1 MEPNR
6 IAEAAGLLAAA
17 REARTRIA
25 ALPVSA
31 SPQSVREA
39 HAIQDEVVKRTGA
52 EVGAYKANAPNA
64 SSEGMRGLIFAPV
77 ILASPA
83 SFPVAEAP
91 QCGIEGEVAFR
102 FRRDFPAR
110 AAPYSREDVAS
121 ALDACVAI
129 EVVSSRYADSDTAT
143 KLDKLADNV
152 SNAGLV
158 VGAPVPDWT
167 GLDLGQI
174 KVRLTV
180 NGTVVVEKAGG
191 HPDND
196 PLGVAVALVEMMRG
210 AGGMKA
216 GHYVTCGSYTGL
228 RYFKP
233 GDHCHVAF
241 EGLGEAELTLSP

>member
-1 MEPNR
+1 MDPNR

-17 REARTRIA
+17 RQSGTRIA
-25 ALPVSA
+25 ALPASA
-31 SPQSVREA
+31 SPQFVREA

-64 SSEGMRGLIFAPV
+64 TAEGVRGLIFAPV
-77 ILASPA
+77 IRTSPA
-83 SFPVAEAP
+83 SVPVAEAP

-102 FRRDFPAR
+102 FRRDFPPR
-110 AAPYSREDVAS
+110 AAPYSREEVAS

-152 SNAGLV
+152 SNGGLV
-158 VGAPVPDWT
+158 TGTLVEDWR
-167 GLDLGQI
+167 GLDLAQI
-174 KVRLTV
+174 KVRLAV
-180 NGTVVVEKAGG
+180 NGAVVVEKNGG

-196 PLGVAVALVEMMRG
+196 PLGVAVALVEMMRD
-210 AGGMKA
+210 AGGVKA
-216 GHYVTCGSYTGL
+216 GQYVTCGSYTGL